1 MDARDRSSRAGRLC
15 GQPGHRH
22 GTKRRHML
30 YDDHQAEVNGRH
42 AAATTS
48 LQF

>member
-22 GTKRRHML
+22 GIIL
-30 YDDHQAEVNGRH
+30 YIDMNSRDS
-42 AAATTS
+42 ATFRTHERS
-48 LQF
+48 HPPMAR